1 MRVKAVLTPDGRFA
15 NAMLAAAHH
24 GISYALAS
32 HWARM
37 SRHGWRYE
45 NSQPSLWPAVPA
57 TTPAFHQKHSKGVL
71 NRRDRLATAVLLFHR
86 DSSEWTS
93 EDHAAW
99 REATGEDDVTA
110 RVLCD
115 LAQRILYRTHNS

>member
-1 MRVKAVLTPDGRFA
+1 MRAVLTPDGRFA
-15 NAMLAAAHH
+15 NATLAAAHH

-37 SRHGWRYE
+37 RRHGWRYE
-45 NSQPSLWPAVPA
+45 NSEPSLWPAVPLA
-57 TTPAFHQKHSKGVL
+57 TPAFHQARSKGAL
-71 NRRDRLATAVLLFHR
+71 NRRDQLAKAVLLLHR
-86 DSSEWTS
+86 DCGEWTR

-99 REATGEDDVTA
+99 REATGEDEVTA

-115 LAQRILYRTHNS
+115 LARRILFRHGGC

>member
-37 SRHGWRYE
+37 RRHGWRYE
-45 NSQPSLWPAVPA
+45 NSPPSPWPAVPPA
-57 TTPAFHQKHSKGVL
+57 TPASHPARLKGS
-71 NRRDRLATAVLLFHR
+71 NWCDRLANAVLLFHR
-86 DSSEWTS
+86 DGGEWTGD
-93 EDHAAW
+93 DHAAW
-99 REATGEDDVTA
+99 REATGEDDVTT

-115 LAQRILYRTHNS
+115 LARRILDKHGGG

>member
-1 MRVKAVLTPDGRFA
+1 MRVKAVLTPAGRFE

-24 GISYALAS
+24 GISYTLAS

-45 NSQPSLWPAVPA
+45 NGEPSPWPAVPLA
-57 TTPAFHQKHSKGVL
+57 TSAFHQARS
-71 NRRDRLATAVLLFHR
+71 NRRDQLAKAVLLLHR
-86 DSSEWTS
+86 DSGEWTS
-93 EDHAAW
+93 KDHAVW
-99 REATGEDDVTA
+99 REATGEDEVTA

-115 LAQRILYRTHNS
+115 LARRILYRHGGR